1 MFEEL
6 LMQAANQTVPLVPA
20 SALES
25 TTALIVALATAIG
38 TIGSLIAGLS
48 AYLKSINSQPKL
60 NNALSTAESIGKLAT
75 AFGQKTAEQEDELRR
90 LAQVLTTISP
100 DLEKKL
106 QANKVDI
113 DYFTERTDV
122 ARAQLEKL
130 LALVPNPNAK
140 ANTLPDSEL
149 RREKFNTVNPL

>member
-90 LAQVLTTISP
+90 LDSGV
-100 DLEKKL
+100 
-106 QANKVDI
+106 NH
-113 DYFTERTDV
+113 
-122 ARAQLEKL
+122 
-130 LALVPNPNAK
+130 N
-140 ANTLPDSEL
+140 LPRFRKEITS
-149 RREKFNTVNPL
+149 